1 MTSLAT
7 GDRQQRRNTFIHAF
21 GYFR

>member
-7 GDRQQRRNTFIHAF
+7 GDRQQRRNIHSCI
-21 GYFR
+21 G